1 MILLILI
8 NFFLIFVSSTI
19 SQETVQWNLDTTT
32 RIAVPLVRE
41 YSEPWTS
48 RTIQNQF
55 SHYKT
60 HFEIIIKGGTTFNL
74 TLETSSKTENLYFYC
89 LADSPYEKLIILNLA
104 GETNF
109 TKTLTTN
116 FDCVPMVSVSNN
128 VPLRIIIETKNWLS
142 LPIFDSNDASLFE
155 SEEFESK
162 FYKNIQIYGFVEN
175 YYTQMLLS
183 VNDIKTLKSLN
194 YSLYLGLEN
203 QIDIIEY
210 YDYLTGISPY
220 YNEDI
225 ISSLKLID
233 RTTIFIRSEKCN
245 EDNST
250 TEEYLTSTFECED
263 ISLNFVDSLDAFIC
277 PETNLNRHFISTISN
292 VQRFLQPKKGS
303 SWILLQKF
311 AEYYNRKEFD
321 INFRETFNLW
331 NDMFATLYHQKFVIK
346 NPMLQSASPYNYK
359 KILNYQMGNDI
370 TKWSYEEKLNLFVSL
385 FGYDGTDTNLREF
398 RIRHN
403 PYNQITTKDSVDIV
417 PTILK
422 MFLDLYD
429 INLLP
434 FLKKIIK
441 DISLNP
447 ELKLRLLNEHPV
459 MPAIDFGINPKDLR
473 ALSKERDLR
482 QISPL
487 MLGTRM
493 KNTYVNVLFIIES
506 PIDLTNCCLY
516 LNNDCHTIVG
526 KNMTIKLLSDVYSI
540 YVAEVLNGN
549 TYISDEIYHTISKNM
564 LIIVDVKE
572 IPENQT
578 YLPLI
583 HYRFDAQGPD
593 NRLFLE
599 IFINYKDMT
608 LIIKQLSNE
617 ISENNLYFLLQLKRN
632 DTNVMEYKFPDKMQN
647 QLLTNAVEKFEIND
661 EIHIFHCE
669 PNFLKLNLNGYNN
682 PVEQKNI
689 FRLTSVGLDAI
700 SKKIENNLK
709 YEFNALNHD
718 DILFLK
724 IFINYNNMTIKI
736 KQFNDEINKYYKN
749 ELYFS
754 FILERNDTSI
764 FKYKFFGSPQNNKS
778 LVNDIKD
785 FKINDKIHI
794 YHTESH
800 RLMLNLEGY
809 FNVISNNSFILTNE
823 GLRTIVYKDIE
834 IYNFLSILAKKSL
847 HNFNYRGTELNKL
860 NYSFEAL
867 RYSDKLFLKIFINY
881 TTMTIELNQLIK
893 DIHWKFKLYFSISL
907 ERNGASIFEYK
918 FFGTPKKN
926 QKLIN
931 VMEKF
936 KFNDII
942 RIYHV
947 EPSRLKLNLEGF
959 HNNLKN
965 NSFLLSNIGMHNVLN
980 KQTELM
986 LRENKFYEN
995 ETFLPIVE
1003 YVFDALGLYDSLF
1016 LKIFFNYKTMT
1027 IELKRFGKEIHRFF
1041 KNSELY
1047 FSMRLEHKGVYYAE
1061 YNFFGGYQP
1070 ITNTVV
1076 NFEINDRVHF
1086 YHVEGNTRFKMY
1098 LDGYS
1103 NSESR
1108 NHTFVLTDEGLR
1120 EINDLSFKI
1129 ISSDIKR
1136 IDKFN
1141 SEYNIDLSYNALYQ
1155 NYFANYIRTLRFN
1168 DLEAYIPLNWL

>member
-1 MILLILI
+1 MIFLILI
-8 NFFLIFVSSTI
+8 KLFLIFVSDTI
-19 SQETVQWNLDTTT
+19 SQETVQWNLNTTT
-32 RIAVPLVRE
+32 RTVEPLVRE
-41 YSEPWTS
+41 ISEPWTKYI
-48 RTIQNQF
+48 IQNQLF
-55 SHYKT
+55 HYKT
-60 HFEIIIKGGTTFNL
+60 HFEIIIKQGTTFNL
-74 TLETSSKTENLYFYC
+74 TVETASEIENLYFYC
-89 LADSPYEKLIILNLA
+89 LADSPYKKLIILNLA

-128 VPLRIIIETKNWLS
+128 VQLRMIIKTKNWLS

-155 SEEFESK
+155 SEKFESE
-162 FYKNIQIYGFVEN
+162 FYKNVQIYGFVEN

-220 YNEDI
+220 YNKDI
-225 ISSLKLID
+225 VSSLKLID

-245 EDNST
+245 DDNS
-250 TEEYLTSTFECED
+250 STKED
-263 ISLNFVDSLDAFIC
+263 LASFFNDDDIYFNIVDAFDAFIC
-277 PETNLNRHFISTISN
+277 PETNLNRHFISAIN
-292 VQRFLQPKKGS
+292 NLERFLQTKKGS

-359 KILNYQMGNDI
+359 KIFNYQMGNDI

-447 ELKLRLLNEHPV
+447 ELKLRLLNGHPV
-459 MPAIDFGINPKDLR
+459 MPAIDFGINPKDLQ

-564 LIIVDVKE
+564 LINVNVEE

-578 YLPLI
+578 HFPLI
-583 HYRFDAQGPD
+583 HYKFDAQGPD

-617 ISENNLYFLLQLKRN
+617 ISENNLYFSLQLKRN
-632 DTNVMEYKFPDKMQN
+632 DTNIMEYKFPDKMQN

-661 EIHIFHCE
+661 EIHIFHRE
-669 PNFLKLNLNGYNN
+669 PSFLKLNLEGYNN
-682 PVEQKNI
+682 PVEQNNI

-700 SKKIENNLK
+700 LKKMENNLQ
-709 YEFNALNHD
+709 YEFYAIGHYD
-718 DILFLK
+718 VLFLK
-724 IFINYNNMTIKI
+724 IFINYNNMTIKV
-736 KQFNDEINKYYKN
+736 KQYDGQINWGYIDK
-749 ELYFS
+749 LYFS
-754 FILERNDTSI
+754 FILERNDTNI
-764 FKYKFFGSPQNNKS
+764 FEYKFFGSHLKNLS
-778 LVNDIKD
+778 YVNDVND

-794 YHTESH
+794 FHAESH
-800 RLMLNLEGY
+800 RLMLNLEG
-809 FNVISNNSFILTNE
+809 FNNVISNNSFILTHE
-823 GLRTIVYKDIE
+823 GLQTFDYNGTYAKELSLKENKISETKIFFPIVQYG
-834 IYNFLSILAKKSL
+834 FHVLG
-847 HNFNYRGTELNKL
+847 FND
-860 NYSFEAL
+860 A
-867 RYSDKLFLKIFINY
+867 LFLKIFINY
-881 TTMTIELNQLIK
+881 KSMTIELNQIS
-893 DIHWKFKLYFSISL
+893 DQIHSY
-907 ERNGASIFEYK
+907 
-918 FFGTPKKN
+918 
-926 QKLIN
+926 
-931 VMEKF
+931 
-936 KFNDII
+936 
-942 RIYHV
+942 
-947 EPSRLKLNLEGF
+947 
-959 HNNLKN
+959 
-965 NSFLLSNIGMHNVLN
+965 
-980 KQTELM
+980 
-986 LRENKFYEN
+986 
-995 ETFLPIVE
+995 
-1003 YVFDALGLYDSLF
+1003 
-1016 LKIFFNYKTMT
+1016 
-1027 IELKRFGKEIHRFF
+1027 F
-1041 KNSELY
+1041 KNDELY
-1047 FSMRLEHKGVYYAE
+1047 FSLSLERKRSSIHEFK
-1061 YNFFGGYQP
+1061 FFGGEQP
-1070 ITNTVV
+1070 IKNSVV
-1076 NFEINDRVHF
+1076 DFKINDIVHF
-1086 YHVEGNTRFKMY
+1086 YHAEPGRFKIY
-1098 LDGYS
+1098 LEGYYS
-1103 NSESR
+1103 SKANNNS
-1108 NHTFVLTDEGLR
+1108 FVLTDDGLR
-1120 EINDLSFKI
+1120 HINDLNDKI
-1129 ISSDIKR
+1129 ISADVKR

-1155 NYFANYIRTLRFN
+1155 IYFANYNRTLRFN
-1168 DLEAYIPLNWL
+1168 NLERYIPLNWD